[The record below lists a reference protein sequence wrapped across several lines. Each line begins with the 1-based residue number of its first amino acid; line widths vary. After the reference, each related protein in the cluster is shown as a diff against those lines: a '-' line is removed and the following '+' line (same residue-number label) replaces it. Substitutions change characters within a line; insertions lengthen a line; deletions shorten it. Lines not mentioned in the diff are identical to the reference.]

1 MGKKAFQSPFTV
13 GSNYAINGSVIRILN
28 LTKRESIIK
37 NLVMPKS
44 FMVNV
49 TASFVAPYT
58 RNLSRYSSASSFSAL
73 ISNLEVPFNVFSM

>member
-37 NLVMPKS
+37 KKG
-44 FMVNV
+44 
-49 TASFVAPYT
+49 
-58 RNLSRYSSASSFSAL
+58 
-73 ISNLEVPFNVFSM
+73 SNFDHRTKKKKKQDK